1 MNWKIIVIVIIF
13 ISLLLFVPF
22 IVSANLA
29 PEADWIVSL
38 GGNREE
44 IIYDIIQTSDGGYIA
59 TGMTASKSSSNDVYV
74 VKLSP
79 TGDLDWENN
88 YGDIKEDYAK
98 SIRQTSD
105 GGYIIGGGTRS
116 FNVGVIDYYIIK
128 LDPSGEVQWENK
140 YGGSQ
145 TDMCEIIIQT
155 EDGGYMA
162 AGQSWQ
168 NILEGNM
175 YLIKL
180 DPDGNEEWGK
190 VIGGGPEDGAYDI
203 QQTPDS
209 GYIVTGYTRSTT
221 DGSYKA
227 YIVKTD
233 SRGNVE
239 WSRDFG
245 GGSDNRAF
253 SLEQQGNG
261 YVVAGYT
268 KSHRELSDV
277 YVVKVDL
284 DGNLVWEKT
293 FGGRDTE
300 EVAQSI
306 SKTSDGGY
314 ILAGKTNQ
322 YTYGAYDVYLLK
334 LDSNGNEQWSQ
345 VFGGENEDHGYSVIQ
360 NSKGGF
366 TVAGQTR
373 STGFGSSGFGGD
385 VFIIKTKDPLSKK
398 PGSSGLGDIP
408 EYGSPSPGVVFG
420 LLMLVTAGLVIRRR
434 S

>member
-1 MNWKIIVIVIIF
+1 MNWKTIIVIF
-13 ISLLLFVPF
+13 ISFLLFVPF

-29 PEADWIVSL
+29 PESDWTVSL

-59 TGMTASKSSSNDVYV
+59 TGMTASKSSSDDVYV

-79 TGDLDWENN
+79 TGDVEWENN
-88 YGDIKEDYAK
+88 YGDIKEDHAK

-116 FNVGVIDYYIIK
+116 FNVGVIDFYIIK
-128 LDPSGEVQWENK
+128 LDSSGEVQWEKK

-145 TDMCEIIIQT
+145 TDMCETIIQT

-180 DPDGNEEWGK
+180 DPSGNKEWDK
-190 VIGGGPEDGAYDI
+190 TISGGLEDGAYDI
-203 QQTPDS
+203 MQTPDS
-209 GYIVTGYTRSTT
+209 GYIVAGYTRSTT
-221 DGSYKA
+221 DGSYEA

-233 SRGNVE
+233 PDGNVE

-245 GGSDNRAF
+245 GGSDDQAF
-253 SLEQQGNG
+253 SLEQHRDG

-268 KSHRELSDV
+268 KSHGESSDA

-293 FGGRDTE
+293 FGGRNTE

-322 YTYGAYDVYLLK
+322 YTYGAYDLYLLK
-334 LDSNGNEQWSQ
+334 LDSNGIEQWSQ
-345 VFGGENEDHGYSVIQ
+345 VFGGENDDFGYCAIQ

-366 TVAGQTR
+366 TAAGQTK
-373 STGFGSSGFGGD
+373 STGFGGD
-385 VFIIKTKDPLSKK
+385 VYIIKTKDPLVSKT
-398 PGSSGLGDIP
+398 SGTSRSGDIP
-408 EYGSPSPGVVFG
+408 EYGSPSPGIVFCF
-420 LLMLVTAGLVIRRR
+420 LMLVTAGLVIGRR

>member
-1 MNWKIIVIVIIF
+1 MNWKTIIVIF

-22 IVSANLA
+22 IVSANQA

-44 IIYDIIQTSDGGYIA
+44 IINDIIQTSDGGYIA
-59 TGMTASKSSSNDVYV
+59 TGMTASKSSSDDVYV
-74 VKLSP
+74 VKLNQ
-79 TGDLDWENN
+79 TGGVEWENN

-128 LDPSGEVQWENK
+128 LDSSGEVQWEKK

-145 TDMCEIIIQT
+145 TDMCETIIQT

-168 NILEGNM
+168 NILEGDM

-180 DPDGNEEWGK
+180 DPSGNKEWDK
-190 VIGGGPEDGAYDI
+190 TIGGGLEDGAYDI
-203 QQTPDS
+203 QQTPDH
-209 GYIVTGYTRSTT
+209 GYIVAGHTRSTT
-221 DGSYKA
+221 DGSYKV

-233 SRGNVE
+233 SGGNVE

-245 GGSDNRAF
+245 GGSDDQAF
-253 SLEQQGNG
+253 SLEQHRDG
-261 YVVAGYT
+261 YVVAGFT
-268 KSHRELSDV
+268 KSHGESSDM

-284 DGNLVWEKT
+284 DGDLVWEKT
-293 FGGRDTE
+293 FGGKNTE

-322 YTYGAYDVYLLK
+322 YTYGAYDLYLLK

-345 VFGGENEDHGYSVIQ
+345 VFGGENDDFGYCAIQ

-366 TVAGQTR
+366 TAAGQTK
-373 STGFGSSGFGGD
+373 STGFGGD
-385 VFIIKTKDPLSKK
+385 VYIIKTKDPLVSKTS
-398 PGSSGLGDIP
+398 GTSGLGDIP
-408 EYGSPSPGVVFG
+408 KYGSPSLGIVFCF
-420 LLMLVTAGLVIRRR
+420 LMLVTAGLVIRRR

>member
-1 MNWKIIVIVIIF
+1 MNWKIIIVIF
-13 ISLLLFVPF
+13 ISLLFFVPL

-29 PEADWIVSL
+29 PEADWTVSQ

-59 TGMTASKSSSNDVYV
+59 TGMTASKSSSNDMYV

-79 TGDLDWENN
+79 AGEVEWENN

-175 YLIKL
+175 YLIKM

-190 VIGGGPEDGAYDI
+190 AIGGGPEDGAYDI

-209 GYIVTGYTRSTT
+209 GYIVAGYTRSAT
-221 DGSYKA
+221 DGSYKV

-233 SRGNVE
+233 SGGNVE
-239 WSRDFG
+239 WSKDFG

-268 KSHRELSDV
+268 KSHRESSDV

-284 DGNLVWEKT
+284 AGNLVWEKT
-293 FGGRDTE
+293 FGGSDTE

-306 SKTSDGGY
+306 SGTSDGGY

-366 TVAGQTR
+366 TVAGQTK
-373 STGFGSSGFGGD
+373 SAGFGSSGFSGD
-385 VFIIKTKDPLSKK
+385 VYIIKTKDPLGGMTS
-398 PGSSGLGDIP
+398 GSSGLGDIP
-408 EYGSPSPGVVFG
+408 EYGSPSPGVLFG
-420 LLMLVTAGLVIRRR
+420 FLMLVTAGLVIRRR

>member
-1 MNWKIIVIVIIF
+1 MNWKIIIF
-13 ISLLLFVPF
+13 ISFLLFVPF

-29 PEADWIVSL
+29 PESDWIVSL

-74 VKLSP
+74 VKFSP
-79 TGDLDWENN
+79 AGEVEWENN

-128 LDPSGEVQWENK
+128 LDSSGEVQWEKK

-145 TDMCEIIIQT
+145 TDMCETIIQT

-162 AGQSWQ
+162 EGQSWQ

-180 DPDGNEEWGK
+180 DPSGNKEWDK
-190 VIGGGPEDGAYDI
+190 TIGGGLEDGAYDI
-203 QQTPDS
+203 QQTPDH
-209 GYIVTGYTRSTT
+209 GYIVAGRTRSTT

-233 SRGNVE
+233 SGGNVE

-245 GGSDNRAF
+245 GGSDDQAF
-253 SLEQQGNG
+253 SLEQHRDG
-261 YVVAGYT
+261 YVVAGFT
-268 KSHRELSDV
+268 KSHGESSDA

-284 DGNLVWEKT
+284 DGDLVWEKT

-322 YTYGAYDVYLLK
+322 YTYGAYDLYLLK

-345 VFGGENEDHGYSVIQ
+345 VFGGENDDFGYCAIQ

-366 TVAGQTR
+366 TAAGQTK
-373 STGFGSSGFGGD
+373 STGFGGD
-385 VFIIKTKDPLSKK
+385 VYIIKIKDP
-398 PGSSGLGDIP
+398 PGGKTSGTSGPGDIP
-408 EYGSPSPGVVFG
+408 EYGSSSPSIVFCF
-420 LLMLVTAGLVIRRR
+420 LMLVTAGLVIGRR

>member
-1 MNWKIIVIVIIF
+1 MNWKMIIIY
-13 ISLLLFVPF
+13 LLLFVPF
-22 IVSANLA
+22 IVSANQA
-29 PEADWIVSL
+29 PETDWVVSL

-44 IIYDIIQTSDGGYIA
+44 IINDIIQTSDGGYIA
-59 TGMTASKSSSNDVYV
+59 AGMTASKSSSDDVYV
-74 VKLSP
+74 VKLNQ
-79 TGDLDWENN
+79 TGGVEWENN

-116 FNVGVIDYYIIK
+116 FNVGLIDYYIIK
-128 LDPSGEVQWENK
+128 LDSSGEVQWEKK

-145 TDMCEIIIQT
+145 TDICETIIQT
-155 EDGGYMA
+155 RDGGYMA

-180 DPDGNEEWGK
+180 DPNGNKEWDK
-190 VIGGGPEDGAYDI
+190 TIGGGLEDGAYDVM
-203 QQTPDS
+203 QTS
-209 GYIVTGYTRSTT
+209 ERGYIVAGYTRSVT
-221 DGSYKA
+221 DGSYKV

-233 SRGNVE
+233 PDGNVE
-239 WSRDFG
+239 WSRDLG
-245 GGSDNRAF
+245 GGSDDQAF
-253 SLEQQGNG
+253 SLEQHRDG
-261 YVVAGYT
+261 YVAAGYT
-268 KSHRELSDV
+268 KSYGESSDV
-277 YVVKVDL
+277 YVVRVDL
-284 DGNLVWEKT
+284 DGNPVWEKT

-306 SKTSDGGY
+306 RKTSDGGY

-322 YTYGAYDVYLLK
+322 YTYGAYDMYLLK

-345 VFGGENEDHGYSVIQ
+345 VFGGENDDYGYCAIQ

-366 TVAGQTR
+366 TVAGQTK
-373 STGFGSSGFGGD
+373 STGFGGD
-385 VFIIKTKDPLSKK
+385 VYIIKTKDQPGGKIS
-398 PGSSGLGDIP
+398 GSSESGVT
-408 EYGSPSPGVVFG
+408 PSPGVVFCF
-420 LLMLVTAGLVIRRR
+420 LMLVIAGHVIGRR

>member
-1 MNWKIIVIVIIF
+1 MNWKINIVIF
-13 ISLLLFVPF
+13 ISLLFFVPL

-59 TGMTASKSSSNDVYV
+59 TGMTASKSSSNDMYV

-79 TGDLDWENN
+79 AGEVEWENN

-190 VIGGGPEDGAYDI
+190 AIYRYRI
-203 QQTPDS
+203 
-209 GYIVTGYTRSTT
+209 YTF
-221 DGSYKA
+221 DY
-227 YIVKTD
+227 
-233 SRGNVE
+233 
-239 WSRDFG
+239 
-245 GGSDNRAF
+245 
-253 SLEQQGNG
+253 
-261 YVVAGYT
+261 
-268 KSHRELSDV
+268 
-277 YVVKVDL
+277 
-284 DGNLVWEKT
+284 
-293 FGGRDTE
+293 
-300 EVAQSI
+300 
-306 SKTSDGGY
+306 
-314 ILAGKTNQ
+314 
-322 YTYGAYDVYLLK
+322 
-334 LDSNGNEQWSQ
+334 
-345 VFGGENEDHGYSVIQ
+345 
-360 NSKGGF
+360 
-366 TVAGQTR
+366 
-373 STGFGSSGFGGD
+373 
-385 VFIIKTKDPLSKK
+385 
-398 PGSSGLGDIP
+398 
-408 EYGSPSPGVVFG
+408 
-420 LLMLVTAGLVIRRR
+420 RRQL
-434 S
+434 

>member
-1 MNWKIIVIVIIF
+1 MNWKTIIVIF

-29 PEADWIVSL
+29 PEADWVVSL
-38 GGNREE
+38 GGNRQE

-59 TGMTASKSSSNDVYV
+59 AGMTASKSSSNDVYV

-79 TGDLDWENN
+79 AGEVEWENN
-88 YGDIKEDYAK
+88 YGDIKVDYAK
-98 SIRQTSD
+98 SIQQTSD

-128 LDPSGEVQWENK
+128 LDPSGEVQWEK
-140 YGGSQ
+140 TYGGSQ
-145 TDMCEIIIQT
+145 TDMCETIIQT
-155 EDGGYMA
+155 KDGGYMA
-162 AGQSWQ
+162 AGQSWE
-168 NILEGNM
+168 NILEGNI

-180 DPDGNEEWGK
+180 DPNGNKEWDK
-190 VIGGGPEDGAYDI
+190 TIGGGLEDGAYDI
-203 QQTPDS
+203 QQTPDR
-209 GYIVTGYTRSTT
+209 GYIVAGYTRSTT
-221 DGSYKA
+221 DGSYKV

-233 SRGNVE
+233 SDGNVE
-239 WSRDFG
+239 WSKDFG
-245 GGSDNRAF
+245 GGSDDQAF
-253 SLEQQGNG
+253 SLEQHRDG
-261 YVVAGYT
+261 YVVAGFT
-268 KSHRELSDV
+268 KSHGESSDV
-277 YVVKVDL
+277 YVLRVDL

-306 SKTSDGGY
+306 YRTSDGGY

-322 YTYGAYDVYLLK
+322 YTYGSYDVYLLK
-334 LDSNGNEQWSQ
+334 LDSDGNEQWSQ
-345 VFGGENEDHGYSVIQ
+345 VFGGENDDYGYCAIQ

-366 TVAGQTR
+366 TVAGQTK
-373 STGFGSSGFGGD
+373 STGFGGD
-385 VFIIKTKDPLSKK
+385 VYIIKTKDPLGGKTS
-398 PGSSGLGDIP
+398 GTSGLRDIP

-420 LLMLVTAGLVIRRR
+420 FLMLVTAGLFIRRR

>member
-1 MNWKIIVIVIIF
+1 MNWKTIIVIF
-13 ISLLLFVPF
+13 ISFLLFVPF
-22 IVSANLA
+22 IVSANSA
-29 PEADWIVSL
+29 PETDWVVSL

-59 TGMTASKSSSNDVYV
+59 AGMTASKSSSDDVYV
-74 VKLSP
+74 IKLSP
-79 TGDLDWENN
+79 AGEVEWENN

-128 LDPSGEVQWENK
+128 LDPSGEVQWEKK

-145 TDMCEIIIQT
+145 TDRCETIIQT

-162 AGQSWQ
+162 AGQSLLNFQ
-168 NILEGNM
+168 VGNM

-180 DPDGNEEWGK
+180 DPNGNKEWDK
-190 VIGGGPEDGAYDI
+190 TIGGGREDRAYDVM
-203 QQTPDS
+203 QTSDR
-209 GYIVTGYTRSTT
+209 GYIVAGHTRSTT
-221 DGSYKA
+221 DGSYKV

-245 GGSDNRAF
+245 GGSDDQAF
-253 SLEQQGNG
+253 SLEQQGDG

-268 KSHRELSDV
+268 KSHGESSDV

-284 DGNLVWEKT
+284 DGDLVWEKN
-293 FGGRDTE
+293 FGGSDTE
-300 EVAQSI
+300 EVARSI
-306 SKTSDGGY
+306 SRTSDGGY
-314 ILAGKTNQ
+314 ILAGETNQ
-322 YTYGAYDVYLLK
+322 YTYGSYDVYLLK

-345 VFGGENEDHGYSVIQ
+345 VFGGGNDDYGYCAIQ

-373 STGFGSSGFGGD
+373 STGFGSSGSGGD
-385 VFIIKTKDPLSKK
+385 VYIIKTKDPLGGKTSGT
-398 PGSSGLGDIP
+398 GSSGNIP
-408 EYGSPSPGVVFG
+408 EYGSPSPGIVFCF
-420 LLMLVTAGLVIRRR
+420 LILVTAGLFIRRR